1 MSDQDGAEM
10 SAAVP
15 AAPEAPSEAS
25 EVAPAAVSESVE
37 TAPKPKRMGRPVGV
51 KDSKP
56 RQRKRV
62 EVRVE
67 PLVAPEPAVKKP
79 EPDPEPPVEIEEAP
93 EPPPSPRTLLR
104 ETSRHLMTL
113 RGMVHDARRSELGTK
128 YAQKLMSWPPVPHF
142 V

>member
-1 MSDQDGAEM
+1 MPP
-10 SAAVP
+10 AVP
-15 AAPEAPSEAS
+15 AAPETPPEAS
-25 EVAPAAVSESVE
+25 ALAPAAVSESVE

-67 PLVAPEPAVKKP
+67 PLVNPEPAAKEPAPEPR
-79 EPDPEPPVEIEEAP
+79 VEIEEAP

-113 RGMVHDARRSELGTK
+113 RGMVHDTRRSELGTK
-128 YAQKLMSWPPVPHF
+128 YAHKLSSWPPVPHF
-142 V
+142 I